1 MALHARRGRGGLL
14 FLSVA
19 LGMASGCVAY
29 NDQCQPLVDNPQE
42 RVAFI
47 ARGTELFLDRPNAR
61 HGNNAIGQQASDG
74 LVWVF
79 SETDKPVDFG
89 VVNGG
94 SIRAEGLCTT
104 RNIVGAGPLSNGVL
118 HEIMLFENP
127 VQAVDLSEQEVLS
140 MFEHSV
146 ERLFTA
152 PTPIVSPA
160 GSFLHVSKEVSMTVD
175 CARPPLDRVTSLRIG
190 GQAITKPG
198 RLIDQRKLRMA
209 TSSFIIAGGDGY
221 SMLAGTGTDA
231 TRNPAS
237 AQRFGGIDS
246 NIAAAYLKQSEFNS
260 AVESGIR
267 VDPARVTLM
276 NCSVP
281 TRPQN

>member
-1 MALHARRGRGGLL
+1 MRRHLL
-14 FLSVA
+14 VFVA
-19 LGMASGCVAY
+19 LVCGTGCIAY
-29 NDQCQPLVDNPQE
+29 NDQCQPLVENPNE

-61 HGNNAIGQQASDG
+61 HGNNAIGQQASDAFS
-74 LVWVF
+74 WVF
-79 SETDKPVDFG
+79 SETDKPADFG

-104 RNIVGAGPLSNGVL
+104 RNIVASGPLSNGVL

-127 VQAVDLSEQEVLS
+127 VQAIDVSEQEVLA

-146 ERLFTA
+146 ERLFA
-152 PTPIVSPA
+152 MPAPIVSPA
-160 GSFLHVSKEVSMTVD
+160 GSFLQVSKEVSLTVD
-175 CARPPLDRVTSLRIG
+175 CSRPPLDRVISLSIG

-198 RLIDQRKLRMA
+198 RSLDQRRLRVA

-221 SMLAGTGTDA
+221 SMLAGKGTDP
-231 TRNPAS
+231 TRNPAN

-246 NIAAAYLKQSEFNS
+246 NIAAAYLKQSGFNS
-260 AVESGIR
+260 TVESGFK
-267 VDPARVTLM
+267 VEPARQVLM
-276 NCSVP
+276 NCAVP